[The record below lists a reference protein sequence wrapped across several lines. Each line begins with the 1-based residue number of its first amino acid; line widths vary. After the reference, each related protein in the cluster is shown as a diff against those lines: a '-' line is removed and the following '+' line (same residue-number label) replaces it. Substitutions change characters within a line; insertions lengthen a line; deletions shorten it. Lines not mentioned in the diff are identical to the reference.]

1 MCPLQ
6 GYERQFLD
14 ALGASLRG
22 LPAPSCPRTEEDW
35 RALLRLSAEQKVL
48 PMIYDALAA
57 GARASGGI
65 GPALGQARVP
75 VLRSAAEQARK
86 SLAFLELCRA
96 LRDASLQALVV
107 KGILCRSL
115 YPKPDLRPSADE
127 DLYVR
132 AKEFVPLRD
141 LLLSLGFQPLGD
153 TARDTEETAYRDP
166 GSGLYVEVH
175 RHLVPGDA
183 AAYRRF
189 NAPFLTA
196 FDRAEET
203 TVEDTPLW
211 TLCPQDHLLYLI
223 LHSCKHFLHSGFG
236 VRQVCDICLFASAQ
250 RYRLDWEQL
259 FSSLEA
265 VQAGVFAANIF
276 QIGREYLGLAL
287 PDGLLSQ
294 MERRNGALDCVPLLE
309 DLLSA
314 GVYGGSSEARR
325 HSSLITLHAAESCGR
340 PTGGVLRAVFPRR
353 DTLKGVYP
361 YLEEQPWLLPAAWV
375 HRLGRYALG
384 GPGRGASA
392 RESVGIGTRRVAL
405 LRKYRVIP

>member
-175 RHLVPGDA
+175 RHLFPGDA

-287 PDGLLSQ
+287 P
-294 MERRNGALDCVPLLE
+294 
-309 DLLSA
+309 
-314 GVYGGSSEARR
+314 
-325 HSSLITLHAAESCGR
+325 
-340 PTGGVLRAVFPRR
+340 
-353 DTLKGVYP
+353 
-361 YLEEQPWLLPAAWV
+361 
-375 HRLGRYALG
+375 
-384 GPGRGASA
+384 
-392 RESVGIGTRRVAL
+392 VA
-405 LRKYRVIP
+405 

>member
-1 MCPLQ
+1 M
-6 GYERQFLD
+6 
-14 ALGASLRG
+14 
-22 LPAPSCPRTEEDW
+22 
-35 RALLRLSAEQKVL
+35 
-48 PMIYDALAA
+48 
-57 GARASGGI
+57 
-65 GPALGQARVP
+65 
-75 VLRSAAEQARK
+75 
-86 SLAFLELCRA
+86 
-96 LRDASLQALVV
+96 
-107 KGILCRSL
+107 
-115 YPKPDLRPSADE
+115 
-127 DLYVR
+127 
-132 AKEFVPLRD
+132 
-141 LLLSLGFQPLGD
+141 
-153 TARDTEETAYRDP
+153 
-166 GSGLYVEVH
+166 
-175 RHLVPGDA
+175 
-183 AAYRRF
+183 
-189 NAPFLTA
+189 
-196 FDRAEET
+196 
-203 TVEDTPLW
+203 
-211 TLCPQDHLLYLI
+211 
-223 LHSCKHFLHSGFG
+223 
-236 VRQVCDICLFASAQ
+236 
-250 RYRLDWEQL
+250 L

>member
-65 GPALGQARVP
+65 GRPWDRP
-75 VLRSAAEQARK
+75 ERRRSAAPQSRPER
-86 SLAFLELCRA
+86 
-96 LRDASLQALVV
+96 ASLFWSCA
-107 KGILCRSL
+107 GRSGM
-115 YPKPDLRPSADE
+115 PPFRRWWSRVSCAGASIPSRTCAPPRTRTCTSAPE
-127 DLYVR
+127 
-132 AKEFVPLRD
+132 EFVPLRD

-153 TARDTEETAYRDP
+153 TARETEETAYRDP

-175 RHLVPGDA
+175 RHLFPGDA

-250 RYRLDWEQL
+250 RRQLDWEQL

-294 MERRNGALDCVPLLE
+294 MERRNGALDCVPLLD

-353 DTLKGVYP
+353 DTLKGIYP

-384 GPGRGASA
+384 GPSRGASA
-392 RESVGIGTRRVAL
+392 WESVGIGTRRVAL

>member
-1 MCPLQ
+1 M
-6 GYERQFLD
+6 
-14 ALGASLRG
+14 
-22 LPAPSCPRTEEDW
+22 
-35 RALLRLSAEQKVL
+35 
-48 PMIYDALAA
+48 
-57 GARASGGI
+57 
-65 GPALGQARVP
+65 
-75 VLRSAAEQARK
+75 
-86 SLAFLELCRA
+86 
-96 LRDASLQALVV
+96 V

-132 AKEFVPLRD
+132 AEEFVPLRD

-153 TARDTEETAYRDP
+153 TARETEETAYRDP

-175 RHLVPGDA
+175 RHLFPGDA

-250 RYRLDWEQL
+250 RRQLDWEQL

-294 MERRNGALDCVPLLE
+294 MERRNGALDCVPLLD

-353 DTLKGVYP
+353 DTLKGIYP

-384 GPGRGASA
+384 GPSRGASA

>member
-141 LLLSLGFQPLGD
+141 LF
-153 TARDTEETAYRDP
+153 
-166 GSGLYVEVH
+166 
-175 RHLVPGDA
+175 PGDA